1 MSTGE
6 GWYGEAAMALI
17 RYGLPLLA
25 LAVWVYALVD
35 AISVPE
41 DSMYRNG
48 NKLVWVLV
56 ILLAPLVGAL
66 IYFLVGRPAVERSP
80 RRRQIPP
87 DDII

>member
-1 MSTGE
+1 M
-6 GWYGEAAMALI
+6 AALLV

-25 LAVWVYALVD
+25 LAIWVYALVD

-48 NKLVWVLV
+48 NKLIWVLV
-56 ILLAPLVGAL
+56 ILLAPLAGAV
-66 IYFLVGRPAVERSP
+66 IYLMVGRPASQRSP